1 MTTTTEL
8 LTSES
13 EGVSDLTRGVVFI
26 DLNKCLDKSFTEY
39 VLYISENGLKTGNFR
54 GALTRKEKNKLGIHF
69 IVKEIIRVCSDTKTK
84 KWFYYK
90 TSGDTLEHTLVKRIF
105 NALSTNITYGKES
118 FDTFLEERDYMPFN
132 KVDTST
138 VSFYKFR
145 LFLRRYELQQI
156 EKEFL
161 SNVNIKL
168 SLLP

>member
-8 LTSES
+8 LTSEL
-13 EGVSDLTRGVVFI
+13 EGVNDNIRGFEFI
-26 DLNKCLDKSFTEY
+26 NLNKCLAKSFNEYKYYITEN
-39 VLYISENGLKTGNFR
+39 ELK
-54 GALTRKEKNKLGIHF
+54 LTRKDKNKLGIHF
-69 IVKEIIRVCSDTKTK
+69 IIKELVKVCKKTNNK

-90 TSGDTLEHTLVKRIF
+90 TNGKSIEHTLIKRIF
-105 NALSTNITYGKES
+105 NALPTNITYNEGS
-118 FDTFLEERDYMPFN
+118 FSTFLEERDYISFA
-132 KVDTST
+132 KKDTSA

-161 SNVNIKL
+161 SNINIKL